1 MGKYKALRNVFCV
14 LYLQRAAGRAE
25 YQHEPIVQ
33 GLRRPW
39 WGVTVHLRGMGSQWR
54 VSVEGQLGLIFTV
67 ADLWRNA
74 CEGLAEAGKPCRK
87 L

>member
-25 YQHEPIVQ
+25 YQHGPIVP

-39 WGVTVHLRGMGSQWR
+39 RGVRVHLRGMGSQ
-54 VSVEGQLGLIFTV
+54 
-67 ADLWRNA
+67 
-74 CEGLAEAGKPCRK
+74 
-87 L
+87 